1 MSLDIQIPAN
11 IFQTWH
17 TKMLPPKM
25 FTSIAKIKQLQESP
39 LHGEGLT
46 LNAEKIKLNNLL
58 QKLSSQVAAIF
69 K

>member
-25 FTSIAKIKQLQESP
+25 FTSIAKIKQLNP
-39 LHGEGLT
+39 G
-46 LNAEKIKLNNLL
+46 
-58 QKLSSQVAAIF
+58 F
-69 K
+69 KYYLFDDISKVEFLYISV